1 MHMYVVI
8 TIELR
13 KRKDYINQLVDI
25 RYYIRISIIFIMGQ
39 ILCCGGR
46 RMHENP
52 YEDEGYVNYEQWG
65 NKYGNSGPMRKSE
78 LKDNHVKS
86 YHLNPYEIT

>member
-1 MHMYVVI
+1 MYSYVVI

-13 KRKDYINQLVDI
+13 RRKDYINQLVDI
-25 RYYIRISIIFIMGQ
+25 RYYIRISIINIMGQ

-52 YEDEGYVNYEQWG
+52 YEDDGYVNYDIQG
-65 NKYGNSGPMRKSE
+65 NIHGNSLMRKSE
-78 LKDNHVKS
+78 PKDNYVKS